1 MFVVLALFMAII
13 DTVGFLHYW
22 GVTISG
28 TSTIY
33 ILVSV
38 GLAVDYSAH
47 IAHMFKVRRGG
58 REKKRYSL
66 LCHSC
71 FILYAP
77 VCAVYFILC
86 ALCTDVCTIANKRR
100 FLPLLRPPPSSSTLF
115 LHLRP
120 PPSSSTLF
128 LHPLPPPSSPPPPP
142 FVSPPCSAS
151 SVAPPCDHRAC
162 AWANGRRLSI
172 DGWGRGQ

>member
-58 REKKRYSL
+58 GREEA
-66 LCHSC
+66 
-71 FILYAP
+71 FITVSYYFFIAVSYCMCCVLYTL
-77 VCAVYFILC
+77 CAV
-86 ALCTDVCTIANKRR
+86 CTGVCTIANKRR
-100 FLPLLRPPPSSSTLF
+100 FLFSPSSSSRTLKTF
-115 LHLRP
+115 STDST
-120 PPSSSTLF
+120 SSSSSWSLMKT
-128 LHPLPPPSSPPPPP
+128 SPPWSTPLLN
-142 FVSPPCSAS
+142 AT
-151 SVAPPCDHRAC
+151 
-162 AWANGRRLSI
+162 
-172 DGWGRGQ
+172 